1 MRGQKLRIEIRGRS
15 VSNGAD
21 FGPAETSARG
31 GMLLRECV
39 ASGVVSESD
48 VQFAAAN
55 FLENSSA
62 FKVASNIYATLPS
75 MHELP
80 QDLQSAWIEIVL
92 NART

>member
-15 VSNGAD
+15 VSNGAN

-31 GMLLRECV
+31 GMLRECV

-48 VQFAAAN
+48 IQFAAAN
-55 FLENSSA
+55 FLENSGA